1 MAESS
6 EAPLIPLLVEG
17 SGRDGTTLMMQL
29 LGTAAEIAF
38 DRSYPYE
45 QRYFSYLLAWARLPT
60 LEDWEA
66 EGWDLDSLA
75 HPGDLTRAGSIGP
88 LPWRDRTLIAGTGDR
103 EFWRD
108 AFDPA
113 WTAFSTR
120 ARAAIRSQLGDPD
133 LELRY
138 YAQKSADSWALP
150 LDRFPDLRL
159 VCLLRD
165 PRDTWISSVAFHRR
179 RASEGDAF
187 LPVEPNG
194 SVEEVLD
201 KFLNDQKHRL
211 RWLQT
216 AAKDLDAP
224 VVRFENLVADLP
236 REAERLGDWLG
247 VRLDAEAV
255 LRRRGEFSGHITA
268 GSAERSAARWKDEM
282 SDELAHRF
290 GEAMGTELSE
300 LGYEV

>member
-6 EAPLIPLLVEG
+6 EAPLIPVLVEG
-17 SGRDGTTLMMQL
+17 SGRDETTLMMQL

-38 DRSYPYE
+38 DRTYPYE

-60 LEDWEA
+60 REDWRA

-75 HPGDLTRAGSIGP
+75 HPGDLEKAGLMGP
-88 LPWRDRTLIAGTGDR
+88 LPWPDRTLIAGAGDR

-113 WTAFSTR
+113 WAAFSTR
-120 ARAAIRSQLGDPD
+120 ARAAVRKQLGDPD

-150 LDRFPDLRL
+150 LDKLPELRL

-165 PRDTWISSVAFHRR
+165 PRDTWISSVAFHQQ
-179 RASEGDAF
+179 RAEM
-187 LPVEPNG
+187 
-194 SVEEVLD
+194 LD
-201 KFLNDQKHRL
+201 KFLDGQKHRL

-216 AAKDLDAP
+216 AEEDLDAP
-224 VVRFENLVADLP
+224 VVRFEDLVADLP
-236 REAERLGDWLG
+236 TEAERLGDWLG

-255 LRRRGEFSGHITA
+255 LRRRGEFSEDITA

-282 SDELAHRF
+282 PAELIDRF
-290 GEAMGTELSE
+290 RKAMGPELSQ